1 MKMIY
6 LRKKFLFED
15 QRITQEDE
23 KDIRKQIGQNVD
35 KKQVYQ
41 G

>member
-1 MKMIY
+1 MKIIY
-6 LRKKFLFED
+6 LRKRFLFED

-23 KDIRKQIGQNVD
+23 KDIRKQIGQDDD

>member
-15 QRITQEDE
+15 QRITQKDE
-23 KDIRKQIGQNVD
+23 KDIKKQLDQDDD
-35 KKQVYQ
+35 KKQVHQ